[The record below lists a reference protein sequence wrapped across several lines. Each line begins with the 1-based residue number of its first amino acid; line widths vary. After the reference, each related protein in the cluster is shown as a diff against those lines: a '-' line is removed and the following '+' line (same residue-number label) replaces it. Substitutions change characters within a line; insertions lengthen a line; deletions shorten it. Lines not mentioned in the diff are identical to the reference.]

1 MNYLAEY
8 GFIQWACQSLLWINV
23 IYYGSALVITNLICK
38 PYQRTWDKTIPGT
51 CIKRTDLDVSSSI
64 LNLVSHLLVLILPH
78 SVIWKLNMK
87 WRTKLGIS
95 LVFAI
100 GLL

>member
-1 MNYLAEY
+1 M
-8 GFIQWACQSLLWINV
+8 
-23 IYYGSALVITNLICK
+23 YYGSALVITNLICK

-51 CIKRTDLDVSSSI
+51 CMKRTDLDVSSAS

-78 SVIWKLNMK
+78 TVIWKLNMK
-87 WRTKLGIS
+87 WKNKLGVS
-95 LVFAI
+95 VVFAI